1 MALNQQTLQN
11 KIFSLGKKHWIVQ
24 RLTAILLIFTLPTLI
39 YKFVYLT
46 KITSFDIYN
55 CTNLIIFSKWTLTP
69 INLFVDSFLINLKFF
84 DINLWKNLYIVFIF
98 SVILLHMFSG
108 LENIILDYI
117 HNIKIKKLI
126 ILFIKSIQILL
137 LKFLFLDIFCG

>member
-1 MALNQQTLQN
+1 MAFNQQNLQN
-11 KIFSLGKKHWIVQ
+11 KTFSLGKTHWIVQ

-39 YKFVYLT
+39 YKFISLT
-46 KITSFDIYN
+46 KIISFDIYN

-69 INLFVDSFLINLKFF
+69 INFFVDSFLITLKIFDMGPLENLST
-84 DINLWKNLYIVFIF
+84 IFIF
-98 SVILLHMFSG
+98 SILLLHMFSG

-126 ILFIKSIQILL
+126 IFFIKSIQILL
-137 LKFLFLDIFCG
+137 FKFLFFDIFCG